1 MMEVVEGTAADLG
14 LLSTNLKLVIPP
26 TVKECRRKREPLS
39 TRARQDVIKNSLILL
54 QATIVR
60 EKPTASEFELCSQK
74 IVALIDLF
82 SLYILFSH
90 FRPRDALMGI
100 FLLFF
105 H

>member
-1 MMEVVEGTAADLG
+1 MMEVVEGTADDLS

-54 QATIVR
+54 QATIGR

-74 IVALIDLF
+74 IVALIPEL
-82 SLYILFSH
+82 
-90 FRPRDALMGI
+90 RDPLPPIRQDA
-100 FLLFF
+100 FKQWVCCAFQ
-105 H
+105 